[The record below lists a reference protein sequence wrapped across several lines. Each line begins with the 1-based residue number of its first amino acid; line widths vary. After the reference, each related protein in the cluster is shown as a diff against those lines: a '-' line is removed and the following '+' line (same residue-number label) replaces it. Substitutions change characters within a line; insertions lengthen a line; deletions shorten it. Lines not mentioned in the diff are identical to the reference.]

1 MASSDDSGDPLKIL
15 ESILADAKA
24 KSNKTSVSFYPAI
37 PLAKGMLAERGQDLT
52 VAAAN
57 GKLTPVFAREK
68 EIQQV
73 IEILR
78 RRTKRN
84 PVLVGEAGVG
94 KTAIVEGI
102 AQMIIDRKAPPWL
115 QSKKIISISIFDIIA
130 QESNY
135 AFAEYANR
143 LKEVIDELRTHSS
156 DEEAG
161 SGRIGFF
168 DEIHVLKE
176 FLHGANYLKQYLARG
191 EIQII
196 GATTIDEYRRYI
208 ERDPALERRFAPVF
222 ISEPSIETTT
232 KILFN
237 LRPFLERYYGNVRVT
252 DSAIRLAVE
261 LADRFVHDRHQPDKS
276 IELIERTCSR
286 VLALGDLSP
295 DGKTLPEGDRR
306 VSSESLLSQGYLQV
320 EMQHVREIASEWTG
334 VPDTTLGSE
343 REKLLR
349 LEDNLK
355 KHICGQDSSVARV
368 AKTIITHRIGTSLG
382 PERPNGVFLFVGPTG
397 VGKTEL
403 AKAITLELTG
413 LSDHLIVLDM
423 TGYRESYTV
432 ASLVGVAKAN
442 IDTPE
447 IPTLTKLVRDHP
459 HGVLLLDE
467 IEKAH
472 PEIWSLFLPVFEEG
486 RLVDRQ
492 GSTLHFGDMIIIMTA
507 NIDAGNRAEKAYMG
521 EKKRQGLK
529 ADSRRLYES
538 IYEREVLNMLGS
550 GEKFPKEFMNRVDQI
565 IVFKPL
571 QRNNIEQILKHQIH
585 ELERQLALQIH
596 LTPEAVEFLIS
607 KSSYKIYGAREI
619 RRSIDNYV
627 GANLAEIRLALD
639 PESWSRINF
648 IQIDTSAKRDD
659 LVAVPIT

>member
-1 MASSDDSGDPLKIL
+1 MSSSNDTSDRLDVL
-15 ESILADAKA
+15 ESLLRDAKKDA
-24 KSNKTSVSFYPAI
+24 KKASDVFYPAA
-37 PLAKGMLAERGQDLT
+37 PLEKGMLAERGQDLT

-102 AQMIIDRKAPPWL
+102 AQLIIDRKAPPWL
-115 QSKKIISISIFDIIA
+115 QNKKIVGISIFDIIA

-135 AFAEYANR
+135 AFGEYANR
-143 LKEVIDELRTHSS
+143 LKKVIDELRTNPS
-156 DEEAG
+156 EENSG

-222 ISEPSIETTT
+222 IDEPDIETTT
-232 KILFN
+232 RILSN
-237 LRPFLERYYGNVRVT
+237 LRPFLESYYANVKIT
-252 DSAIRLAVE
+252 DSAIQLAVE
-261 LADRFVHDRHQPDKS
+261 LADRFIHERHQPDKS
-276 IELIERTCSR
+276 IEVIERACSR
-286 VLALGDLSP
+286 VLALGNLTP
-295 DGKTLPEGDRR
+295 YPENSVLQNQQVGAYN
-306 VSSESLLSQGYLQV
+306 LFSQAILQV
-320 EMQHVREIASEWTG
+320 EVQHIREIVSEWAG
-334 VPDTTLGSE
+334 IPDTTLSSE
-343 REKLLR
+343 REKLLQ
-349 LEDNLK
+349 LEENLK
-355 KHICGQDSSVARV
+355 QHICGQDSALAQV
-368 AKTIITHRIGTSLG
+368 AKTIVTHRIGTALV

-413 LSDHLIVLDM
+413 LLDHLVILDM

-486 RLVDRQ
+486 KLVDRQ
-492 GSTLHFGDMIIIMTA
+492 GSTVHFGDMIIIMAA
-507 NIDAGNRAEKAYMG
+507 NIDAGTRADQAYRSEKL
-521 EKKRQGLK
+521 RQGLK
-529 ADSRRLYES
+529 ADSKALYES
-538 IYEREVLNMLGS
+538 IYEREVLSTLHTGDR
-550 GEKFPKEFMNRVDQI
+550 FPKEFINRVDQI
-565 IVFKPL
+565 VVFKPL
-571 QRNNIEQILKHQIH
+571 QKKSIERILQRQLV
-585 ELERQLALQIH
+585 ELERHLELSIQ
-596 LTPEAVEFLIS
+596 LTPEATEFLLL
-607 KSSYKIYGAREI
+607 KSNFKVYGAREI
-619 RRSIDNYV
+619 RRSIDSYI
-627 GANLAEIRLALD
+627 GDKLAAIKLRLD
-639 PESWSRINF
+639 PISWSRILS
-648 IQIDTSAKRDD
+648 IQVDVNAKRDN
-659 LVAVPIT
+659 LTAVPSS